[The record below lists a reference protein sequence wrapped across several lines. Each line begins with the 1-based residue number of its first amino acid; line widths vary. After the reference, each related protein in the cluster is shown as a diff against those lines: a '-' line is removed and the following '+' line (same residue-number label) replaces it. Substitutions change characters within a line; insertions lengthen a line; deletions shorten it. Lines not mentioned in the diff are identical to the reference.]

1 VQYNWAVDPGG
12 NMPGPRPP
20 VSYSG
25 RTVTVNWNPPTYGSC
40 SGSPLITVQL
50 TVVGSSGQT
59 HSIGQGVNIDLRAPG
74 DREGL
79 RTSFLSALSTPP
91 GERSARGF
99 IRLNDS
105 RVDETSSSG
114 PATHV
119 FRGLVGQNSIEA
131 YTDSDI
137 RGEAFWK
144 FEFSSTDHFA
154 PASLRVET
162 GTVVTVD
169 GKTIVFRLAGT
180 AGQRVRFTF
189 ELAP

>member
-1 VQYNWAVDPGG
+1 
-12 NMPGPRPP
+12 MPGPRPP

-25 RTVTVNWNPPTYGSC
+25 QSVTVNWNPPNYGSC

-59 HSIGQGVNIDLRAPG
+59 DSIGQGVNIDLRAPG

-79 RTSFLSALSTPP
+79 RTFFLSALSTPP

-105 RVDETSSSG
+105 RVDEISSSG

-119 FRGLVGQNSIEA
+119 FRGLVGQNFIEA

-144 FEFSSTDHFA
+144 FEFSAADHFA
-154 PASLRVET
+154 PGSLRVET

-169 GKTIVFRLAGT
+169 GRTIVFRLAGT

-189 ELAP
+189 ELSP

>member
-1 VQYNWAVDPGG
+1 
-12 NMPGPRPP
+12 

-25 RTVTVNWNPPTYGSC
+25 QSITVNWNPPNYGSC
-40 SGSPLITVQL
+40 SGSPLITIQL

-59 HSIGQGVNIDLRAPG
+59 DSIGRGVNIDLRARG

-99 IRLNDS
+99 IRINDS

-119 FRGLVGQNSIEA
+119 FRGMVGKNSIEA
-131 YTDSDI
+131 YTGSGI

-144 FEFSSTDHFA
+144 FELSSADHFT
-154 PASLRVET
+154 PGSLRVET
-162 GTVVTVD
+162 GTVAAMDGRAVT
-169 GKTIVFRLAGT
+169 FRLSGSP
-180 AGQRVRFTF
+180 GERVRFSF
-189 ELAP
+189 ELSP